1 MNNEFPSGLLFYV
14 LIFAA
19 VLLFNYA
26 TRRIEAWRKRQELLS
41 RAGEP
46 PSRVQKTADT
56 IQRGRRAAAG
66 EPQVAVR
73 RVGTRAVSP
82 TAPTATDARLLVTGR
97 RNLRRAVIA
106 MTVLGPCKSQERL

>member
-19 VLLFNYA
+19 VVLFNYVA
-26 TRRIEAWRKRQELLS
+26 RRIEAWRKRQEQLS
-41 RAGEP
+41 GAGEP
-46 PSRVQKTADT
+46 PPRVQKAAET
-56 IQRGRRAAAG
+56 IQRARRAAAG
-66 EPQVAVR
+66 EPQVVVR

-82 TAPTATDARLLVTGR
+82 TAPTTMDARLLVTGR

-106 MTVLGPCKSQERL
+106 MTVLGPCKSQER